1 MIWIFLAIHVIVTL
15 ITSVVIILF
24 GVRPTRSLSWLLIVF
39 ILPFLG
45 VILYILFGINRRKFK
60 FYELKET
67 SKRKLYEQIDANEET
82 TNNKLTFK
90 SINKQRLATL
100 IEKTTHF
107 PVKEG
112 NSLQLLENSKN
123 AYQVIFDNLK
133 KAEKYIHLQYYIF
146 EDGEILNTLC
156 NILETKLNEGIEVR
170 LIYDAFGSYHAKKT
184 HLNKLKLK
192 GAKVYPVMPLKYGS
206 FLFTMNYRN
215 HRKAIIIDGTTGFA
229 GGMNI
234 SDRYIKAK
242 DSLGIWKDMHL
253 QLNGPIVNSLHRVFI
268 KDYYF
273 ASGEKLL
280 VSKSHLPKQI
290 NTGNV
295 NVQLVAGGPDSK
307 HLSILQ
313 QYLMLINVAQK
324 SIYITNP
331 YFIPNQALLEATKMA
346 ALSGVDVRVLV
357 PKKTDSSIAT
367 HSMFA
372 NFEELLAAG
381 VKIYLEDTFSHSKVI
396 IVDNEVAS
404 VGSGNFD
411 HRSFEHNF
419 ETNILIYDKE
429 TSNKL
434 TKLFLENSKKCTKLN
449 LKEFKNRSLFNKLKE
464 GSARFFSPLL

>member
-1 MIWIFLAIHVIVTL
+1 MIWIFVIIHAIIALVTSL
-15 ITSVVIILF
+15 IIILF
-24 GVRPTRSLSWLLIVF
+24 GARPTRSLSWLLIVF
-39 ILPFLG
+39 IFPFLG
-45 VILYILFGINRRKFK
+45 VVLYILFGINRRKFK

-67 SKRKLYEQIDANEET
+67 SKRKLYEQLNAGEGTE
-82 TNNKLTFK
+82 NNKVTFK

-100 IEKTTHF
+100 IQKTTHF

-112 NSLQLLENSKN
+112 NSLQLLDNSKN
-123 AYQVIFDNLK
+123 AYHVIFENLK
-133 KAEKYIHLQYYIF
+133 GAQKYIHLQYYIF

-156 NILETKLNEGIEVR
+156 NILETKLIEGVEVR

-215 HRKAIIIDGTTGFA
+215 HRKAIVIDGTTGFA

-242 DSLGIWKDMHL
+242 DSLGIWKDIHL

-280 VSKSHLPKQI
+280 VSELHLPKQI

-295 NVQLVAGGPDSK
+295 NIQLVAGGPDSK

-357 PKKTDSSIAT
+357 PRKTDSSIAT
-367 HSMFA
+367 YSMFSY
-372 NFEELLAAG
+372 FEELMEAG

-429 TSNKL
+429 ASNKL
-434 TKLFLENSKKCTKLN
+434 TELFIETSKKCTEVD
-449 LKEFKNRSLFNKLKE
+449 LKRFKNRALLDKLKE

>member
-1 MIWIFLAIHVIVTL
+1 MVWIFITIHFILAS
-15 ITSVVIILF
+15 ITSVIIILF
-24 GVRPTRSLSWLLIVF
+24 GARPTRSLSWLLIIF
-39 ILPFLG
+39 IFPFLG
-45 VILYILFGINRRKFK
+45 IVLYVLFGINRRKFK

-67 SKRKLYEQIDANEET
+67 TKRKLYDQLNTESYKNTE
-82 TNNKLTFK
+82 KVTFD
-90 SINKQRLATL
+90 STNKQRLATL

-107 PVKEG
+107 PVRKG
-112 NSLQLLENSKN
+112 NAIQLLENSKN
-123 AYQVIFDNLK
+123 AYTVIFEHLE

-146 EDGEILNTLC
+146 EKGEVLDRLCEILTS
-156 NILETKLNEGIEVR
+156 KLNEGVEVK
-170 LIYDAFGSYHAKKT
+170 LIYDAFGSYYAKST
-184 HLNKLKLK
+184 HLKHLKNN

-215 HRKAIIIDGTTGFA
+215 HRKAIIIDGVVGFA

-234 SDRYIKAK
+234 SDKYIKAE
-242 DSLGIWKDMHL
+242 DDLGIWKDMHL
-253 QLNGPIVNSLHRVFI
+253 KLNGPIVNSLHRVFI

-273 ASGEKLL
+273 ASSEKLL
-280 VSKSHLPKQI
+280 VSETHLPKQSKKG
-290 NTGNV
+290 TV

-324 SIYITNP
+324 NIYITNP

-346 ALSGVDVRVLV
+346 ALSGVDVRILV

-367 HSMFA
+367 HSMFSY
-372 NFEELLAAG
+372 FEELLEAG
-381 VKIYLEDTFSHSKVI
+381 VTIYLENTFSHSKVI
-396 IVDNEVAS
+396 IVDSEVAS

-419 ETNILIYDKE
+419 ETNILIYD
-429 TSNKL
+429 TNISRRL
-434 TKLFLENSKKCTKLN
+434 TKLFIENSRKCVQVD
-449 LKEFKNRSLFNKLKE
+449 LKEFKKRSLINKLKE